1 MRSTQAFLICLT
13 ERGKINNFTI
23 HKSHNNAMR
32 NAIIILMLT
41 AGCYVSAAQNKP
53 DSSLTKQTSSERN
66 IYIDLSPA
74 PGVSATYTWKFGD
87 HFDMGTGVNYRYFG
101 DDSYGKSRAAVYLDV
116 RPHWGKKKS
125 LFFFFTDLGMCV
137 NGGPQPTYE
146 TMSPVGVYLGLGPGY
161 CYRINK
167 KGMGPYISLGID
179 AYSATL
185 REKYPIPPNSARTS
199 SIIDGR
205 GVLSIGF
212 KF

>member
-1 MRSTQAFLICLT
+1 MKGTCIVLLLIAHC
-13 ERGKINNFTI
+13 GI
-23 HKSHNNAMR
+23 A
-32 NAIIILMLT
+32 T
-41 AGCYVSAAQNKP
+41 AQSKP
-53 DSSLTKQTSSERN
+53 DSGVVTQPQTERN

-74 PGVSATYTWKFGD
+74 PGISATYTWQFGD
-87 HFDMGTGVNYRYFG
+87 HFDMGAGANSRYFRN
-101 DDSYGKSRAAVYLDV
+101 DSYGKSRAAVYLDV

-137 NGGPQPTYE
+137 NGGPQPVYE

-167 KGMGPYISLGID
+167 KGMGPYISLGIN
-179 AYSATL
+179 AYSASL
-185 REKYPIPPNSARTS
+185 REKYPIPPNSPRTS
-199 SIIDGR
+199 SIVDGI